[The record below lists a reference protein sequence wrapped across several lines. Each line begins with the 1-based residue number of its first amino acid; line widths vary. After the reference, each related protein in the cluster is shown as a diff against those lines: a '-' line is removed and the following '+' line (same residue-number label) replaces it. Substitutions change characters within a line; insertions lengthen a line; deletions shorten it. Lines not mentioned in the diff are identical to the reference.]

1 MIHVGSEMNTYGSK
15 NLHKCHPLQYPSWG
29 WAAGSVGT
37 RACRVD
43 YEIELAEQ
51 SLLSLS
57 SAVSAPMALGPF
69 PHGWKTG
76 SFWEHSPLIMS
87 FYISAQA
94 GQKGAILK
102 S

>member
-1 MIHVGSEMNTYGSK
+1 M
-15 NLHKCHPLQYPSWG
+15 
-29 WAAGSVGT
+29 
-37 RACRVD
+37 D

-102 S
+102 SRVNGCHPLSLSLLPRPFQVGLHDFLERAGPGS